1 MKRTATLL
9 AALALSLSAQAQ
21 LTAPPGVITPGTG
34 ASQPA
39 PAAAPAPSAPSQSDP
54 MTKEFRDCVQS
65 SKTAMAA
72 KGQTDFNLILGCL
85 TAELKQQEG
94 KLSRA
99 VANANKQLTAAE
111 KKRLEEASAAWR
123 KFRDANCAF
132 YADPKAPPPGNLE
145 NTDCLMNLTIGRAQE
160 MDALAQNAARRNDAK
175 SAEANDAK
183 KGAK

>member
-9 AALALSLSAQAQ
+9 AALAMSLSAQAQ
-21 LTAPPGVITPGTG
+21 LTAPPGVLTPGAG

-39 PAAAPAPSAPSQSDP
+39 PSAPPPSAPAQADP
-54 MTKEFRDCVQS
+54 MTKEFRDCVQA
-65 SKTAMAA
+65 SKAAMAA

-145 NTDCLMNLTIGRAQE
+145 NTDCLMNLTIGRGQE
-160 MDALAQNAARRNDAK
+160 MEALAQNAARRNEANGADAK
-175 SAEANDAK
+175 KDAK